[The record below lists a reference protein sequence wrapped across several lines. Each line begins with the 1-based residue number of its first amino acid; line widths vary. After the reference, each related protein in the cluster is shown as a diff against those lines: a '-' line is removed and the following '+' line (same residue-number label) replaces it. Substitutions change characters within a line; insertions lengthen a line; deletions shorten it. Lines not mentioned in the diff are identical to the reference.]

1 MPPPPSV
8 PTTVPSLTAPNASAV
23 PSISPLTRFAD
34 LSLRSPAITS
44 LVSNSPAIPPPLPRD
59 NSSPTPEKVK
69 TNDGVSPGTTER
81 WSPLRRTFSAKE
93 ASPTPSSEPEST
105 RMNAQSTPSPTIE
118 PDARDQTPPPSTAHS
133 EDMTGLTSSPPP
145 TSSIALCSDVP
156 SNLDVPTERPPTP
169 VSTPSTPSPP
179 SAIIET
185 AIADCPP
192 ASALFN
198 NELIDRQI
206 LELATGVPEP
216 TPTSPPPPALADTAI
231 ADCPSASALFDDE
244 LPLNTMMDMGV
255 SEPTPA
261 SPPSSPPLA
270 IADTA
275 RAGYPSASALFD
287 DEPPLDTMMD
297 IDRQLDELA
306 MGVSEPTPASPSSP
320 PPSSETDL
328 EKRGAP
334 PPSPPVEP
342 RTSPESP
349 FSLLSRPLSSSP
361 PSPHPR
367 SITPVLSSAI
377 EPEPEP
383 EPETHTEAEVERPA
397 VAPQKVKL
405 SLQAWKMKK
414 QAEKQEQQRAGH
426 AQAQAGAQGME
437 EGGNANANVNANGGG
452 SAQASPTS
460 VNEGLGGG
468 EDEQGRVMEVESNV
482 ERCKADVQ
490 MVYPSTATATT
501 TATTSPSIATPIAK
515 LELNGYHGPPL
526 LLPKTREAKQEVIE
540 RPLSGLSGLKHLISA
555 PSTLSNTK
563 TAPVLERSVSPMG
576 PDLAFS
582 SSQPH
587 SWEDYVPLAPT
598 KPSSHRQETSSVR
611 LPQEDGEI
619 RDTLPTTTNANASS
633 SSKPVPVPLRVPPPV
648 VSNTE
653 PSTPAVLP
661 PRPNLL
667 HAHSMARLPPRP
679 AVALPPP
686 LTGRGTPPGQG
697 RRWASPVVPSS
708 QAISPS
714 VSMLARNKPPTAPRS
729 MNIATGPLTPPLS
742 SLNPNCVVPKPVLH
756 KSPPK
761 GPRALMESWPG
772 GRNLSGSSTSTTAA
786 NLSTSMSPTAPI
798 TSSLPTS
805 SASPSLP
812 TTTTQ
817 YIPRGPSATRD
828 LERWPNT
835 TKELDRLMEARDR
848 ERDRERERDRDR
860 DRTRD
865 RDRDERDR
873 YGDRERERDRDRD
886 YDQRHYRAM
895 RRPGWR

>member
-1 MPPPPSV
+1 
-8 PTTVPSLTAPNASAV
+8 L
-23 PSISPLTRFAD
+23 
-34 LSLRSPAITS
+34 
-44 LVSNSPAIPPPLPRD
+44 
-59 NSSPTPEKVK
+59 
-69 TNDGVSPGTTER
+69 
-81 WSPLRRTFSAKE
+81 SAKE
-93 ASPTPSSEPEST
+93 PSPTPSSEPEPTVMEMNDQSSPSST
-105 RMNAQSTPSPTIE
+105 IT
-118 PDARDQTPPPSTAHS
+118 PDARDQTPLPPTARS
-133 EDMTGLTSSPPP
+133 EDTTVLTSSPPP
-145 TSSIALCSDVP
+145 TSSTLIGSDVS

-169 VSTPSTPSPP
+169 VSTLSTTAPP
-179 SAIIET
+179 SAIAET

-192 ASALFN
+192 AEALFD

-206 LELATGVPEP
+206 LELATGLPEP
-216 TPTSPPPPALADTAI
+216 TPTSPPPPPPAIADTAV
-231 ADCPSASALFDDE
+231 AGCPSASALFDDE
-244 LPLNTMMDMGV
+244 LPLDMDV
-255 SEPTPA
+255 
-261 SPPSSPPLA
+261 
-270 IADTA
+270 
-275 RAGYPSASALFD
+275 
-287 DEPPLDTMMD
+287 
-297 IDRQLDELA
+297 DRQLDEL
-306 MGVSEPTPASPSSP
+306 VRPSPSP
-320 PPSSETDL
+320 PPPSPKTDL
-328 EKRGAP
+328 EKRETS
-334 PPSPPVEP
+334 PSPPVEP
-342 RTSPESP
+342 QTPPESP
-349 FSLLSRPLSSSP
+349 FSLSRPRSSSP
-361 PSPHPR
+361 PSPPPR
-367 SITPVLSSAI
+367 SITPVPSSTV
-377 EPEPEP
+377 EPDPEP

-426 AQAQAGAQGME
+426 AQAQAGGQGM
-437 EGGNANANVNANGGG
+437 EGGNANATVNANGGG

-460 VNEGLGGG
+460 VNDVLGGG
-468 EDEQGRVMEVESNV
+468 EDEQGRVMDVESNV
-482 ERCKADVQ
+482 ESCKADVP
-490 MVYPSTATATT
+490 MVHPSTAAATT
-501 TATTSPSIATPIAK
+501 TTTSPSIATPIAK

-540 RPLSGLSGLKHLISA
+540 RPLSGLSGLKDLISA

-598 KPSSHRQETSSVR
+598 KPSSHRQETSSVHR

-619 RDTLPTTTNANASS
+619 RDTLPSTTNANASS
-633 SSKPVPVPLRVPPPV
+633 SSKPVPVPPRAPPPV

-653 PSTPAVLP
+653 PSNPMVLP

-697 RRWASPVVPSS
+697 RRWASPIVPSS

-714 VSMLARNKPPTAPRS
+714 VSMLAPSLARTKPPTAPRS
-729 MNIATGPLTPPLS
+729 MNIATGPSTPPLS

-786 NLSTSMSPTAPI
+786 NLSTSTSPTAPT
-798 TSSLPTS
+798 TSSLPAS

-860 DRTRD
+860 DRDRVRD

-873 YGDRERERDRDRD
+873 YADRERERDRDRD